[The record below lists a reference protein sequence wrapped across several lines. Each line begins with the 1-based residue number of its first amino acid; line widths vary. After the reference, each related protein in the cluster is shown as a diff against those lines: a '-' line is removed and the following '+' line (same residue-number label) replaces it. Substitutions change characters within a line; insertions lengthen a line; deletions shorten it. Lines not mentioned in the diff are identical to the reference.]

1 MSNVPVFRLLVD
13 PVSGP
18 VLPVESVPV
27 TRRWT
32 SQTSQTPKWL
42 DEGQQSGTLAP
53 FSSNRNSSAKTC
65 PWPPKF
71 LRWVF
76 IYSYF
81 ISSVVI
87 VIFPDH
93 RYFLAFAWDLGNW
106 IFRYFLFARFPL
118 GSCQPPSNRFRNQ
131 EEAKWRYPCC
141 HFSWLWSSYRRRS
154 LSRSGLNLQFTDCPC
169 RFALVS
175 LCSNSL
181 WVKVPVGALSNFLVA
196 SCSSQ
201 H

>member
-1 MSNVPVFRLLVD
+1 MSFPASTSFLK
-13 PVSGP
+13 
-18 VLPVESVPV
+18 VLHSNIIYPLSVWRAAPANKGLS
-27 TRRWT
+27 WI
-32 SQTSQTPKWL
+32 L
-42 DEGQQSGTLAP
+42 GTLAP

-118 GSCQPPSNRFRNQ
+118 VSCQPPSNRFRNQ
-131 EEAKWRYPCC
+131 EEAKWRYPYC

-154 LSRSGLNLQFTDCPC
+154 LSRSGLNLQFADCPC

-175 LCSNSL
+175 LCSNS
-181 WVKVPVGALSNFLVA
+181 
-196 SCSSQ
+196 
-201 H
+201 